1 MLFQKRVCEHTKL
14 DFYISFN
21 TILFS
26 ILEEEKNPTNLQNS
40 QILARGF
47 FNPWVIVRRLLNKT
61 HFHTYIKRYVETF
74 GTMYRGSEMNK
85 IF

>member
-26 ILEEEKNPTNLQNS
+26 IFEEEKNPTNLQNS
-40 QILARGF
+40 QILGWYTA
-47 FNPWVIVRRLLNKT
+47 NRLYFEKLLVSMATNQEEGK
-61 HFHTYIKRYVETF
+61 
-74 GTMYRGSEMNK
+74 
-85 IF
+85 